1 MSSQLICSEQRCRPT
16 RIRRRQL
23 ACATAAA
30 AALFALTAA
39 AAGAQTPARPLD
51 EAHRA
56 FYNAS
61 YDTTAALTL
70 EPCDR
75 AGDLA
80 ACELRTTSLLFQIR
94 RLIGDAKDQDKAWKQ
109 CATCP
114 ALFDAFKV
122 SMAKGVAAAR
132 ARLAQHPEDDDTQFL
147 LGKLDLNYVW
157 LQLGTLGRRTGWSE
171 YWEGRRSLDSV
182 LARRPDH
189 VRAIVARGWIDYIV
203 ATKMRRGTRWL
214 LGGGNKKRGLLA
226 IRDAAAVD
234 SEFFTRAEARFA
246 LWDMQVRERDMPG
259 AAVTAAVLLRDFP
272 ENPELKRFVEQHGRT
287 DARNGE
293 RPSRWQ

>member
-1 MSSQLICSEQRCRPT
+1 MSSQLILGHQGFPSA
-16 RIRRRQL
+16 RIL
-23 ACATAAA
+23 GVATVG
-30 AALFALTAA
+30 LLVLSA
-39 AAGAQTPARPLD
+39 AAGAQVPAKSLD

-61 YDTTAALTL
+61 YETAAALTL

-114 ALFDAFKV
+114 ALFAAFRA
-122 SMAKGVAAAR
+122 SMTKGVTVAR
-132 ARLAQHPEDDDTQFL
+132 AVLAQQPEDDNAQFL

-171 YWEGRRSLDSV
+171 YWEGRKSLDSV

-214 LGGGNKKRGLLA
+214 LGGGNKKKGLLA

-246 LWDMQVRERDMPG
+246 LWDMQVREREMSN
-259 AAVTAAVLLRDFP
+259 AAATAAVLLRDFP

-287 DARNGE
+287 DAHNGVGSA
-293 RPSRWQ
+293 PWQ